1 MARKKLPFKDS
12 LLETLI
18 DNAKDLRSIKTNLT
32 NGTLIVD
39 KTMYFVENHKKIY
52 SLTAMN
58 KEDLSEFDIEDCI
71 GEPWSVVEKLYE
83 LYKRSV
89 PDKEMKYTYFKALSK
104 EELTDYDL
112 VFGLE
117 RYVIKSILEG
127 YVCLAIASGI
137 LKWEDETKWF
147 WQSKN
152 DPDLIVLKK
161 WFVQ

>member
-1 MARKKLPFKDS
+1 MRHGISVSYGFIFLACRRP
-12 LLETLI
+12 
-18 DNAKDLRSIKTNLT
+18 NAKLYVR
-32 NGTLIVD
+32 
-39 KTMYFVENHKKIY
+39 
-52 SLTAMN
+52 
-58 KEDLSEFDIEDCI
+58 
-71 GEPWSVVEKLYE
+71 VVEYGIQAVFDYVCKFYRVYE

-89 PDKEMKYTYFKALSK
+89 PDKEMKYAYFKALSK

-147 WQSKN
+147 WQSEN